1 MKWIDFEN
9 PSSVDDAVKLLSS
22 ANGEAKLLAGGTDLI
37 VQMRA
42 GALAPGLVVDVKA
55 IPELNELSLN
65 GNGLT
70 VGAAVPCY
78 KIYNDSG
85 VKEHF
90 PGLVD
95 SSSIIGGTQIQ
106 GGGQLSIIADPDNL
120 IAETDEGNN
129 TLVVSLKS

>member
-55 IPELNELSLN
+55 IPCLLYTSD
-65 GNGLT
+65 
-70 VGAAVPCY
+70 AA
-78 KIYNDSG
+78 
-85 VKEHF
+85 
-90 PGLVD
+90 
-95 SSSIIGGTQIQ
+95 
-106 GGGQLSIIADPDNL
+106 
-120 IAETDEGNN
+120 DE
-129 TLVVSLKS
+129 